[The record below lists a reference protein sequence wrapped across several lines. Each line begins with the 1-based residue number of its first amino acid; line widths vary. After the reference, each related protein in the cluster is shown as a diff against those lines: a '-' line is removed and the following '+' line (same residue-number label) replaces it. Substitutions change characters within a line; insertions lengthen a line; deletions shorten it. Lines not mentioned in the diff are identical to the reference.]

1 MEQKQ
6 AIQVFEALTS
16 PIRLD
21 IFRLLVQY
29 NPYGLV
35 AGAISSKLDI
45 PPNNLSFHLKNLVQA
60 SLIMVEQEGR
70 FQRFRANME
79 MMRGA
84 ADYILGECCLYTKGK
99 QGDTKC

>member
-6 AIQVFEALTS
+6 AVQIFEALS
-16 PIRLD
+16 SSIRLD

-29 NPYGLV
+29 NPDGLV
-35 AGAISSKLDI
+35 AGEISSQLDI
-45 PPNNLSFHLKNLVQA
+45 PANNLSFHLKNLVQA
-60 SLIMVEQEGR
+60 SLITVTQEGR

-79 MMRGA
+79 LMRGA

-99 QGDTKC
+99 KGG